1 MSFVLGDYR
10 IQGRRATEIAA
21 DVERAVGTGELELG
35 AALPPLRDLAA
46 ELGVNPNTV
55 AAAYR
60 LLRDRGVIETAGRRG
75 SRVRARPALTPRD
88 AVRFDVP
95 EGVRDLS
102 DGNPDL
108 SLLPGL
114 ERAAHEAALAHAAR
128 PVMYGGTEI
137 DPGLRAL
144 AEASFGGDGVATG
157 SVGVASGSLDAIER
171 IFLARLRPGD
181 GVAVEDPGW
190 GSLLD
195 LLPALGLKAVP
206 MGVDDGGP
214 IVRDLAAALADG
226 VRAVVVTSRAQ
237 NPTGAS
243 LGAGRAAELREL
255 LAGCPEVLLVEDDHG
270 HGIVDL
276 PFHPLCTGPGG
287 RATTIHWAVVRS
299 AAKSLGPDL
308 RVAVLAGDRDTL
320 DRVRGRQR
328 LGAGWVSHL
337 LQRTVAALWTAE
349 DPAPAA
355 ASYRARR
362 DGLLDAL
369 ARTGV
374 RAHGRSGLN
383 IWVPVPDETAAVAG
397 LLQRGW
403 AVAPGARF
411 RIDSGPGVRV
421 TVSSLAAAD
430 LPRLAEDVAAVLRVR
445 GGDVR
450 GV

>member
-1 MSFVLGDYR
+1 MLFVLGDYR
-10 IQGRRATEIAA
+10 IQGRRATEIAS
-21 DVERAVGTGELELG
+21 DVERAVGAGELELG

-75 SRVRARPALTPRD
+75 SRIRARPALTPRD

-102 DGNPDL
+102 GGNPDR
-108 SLLPGL
+108 SLLPDL
-114 ERAAHEAALAHAAR
+114 ERAAQEAARAHAAE
-128 PVMYGGTEI
+128 PVMYGGPQI
-137 DPGLRAL
+137 DPRLRAL
-144 AEASFGGDGVATG
+144 AEASFGGDGIAAA
-157 SVGVASGSLDAIER
+157 SIAVASGSLDAIER

-181 GVAVEDPGW
+181 SVAIEDPGW

-195 LLPALGLKAVP
+195 LLPALGLKTVP
-206 MGVDDGGP
+206 MGVDDDGP
-214 IVRDLAAALADG
+214 VVRDLARALADG

-243 LGAGRAAELREL
+243 LGAGRAAELRGL
-255 LAGCPEVLLVEDDHG
+255 LATHPDVLLIEDDHG

-276 PFHPLCTGPGG
+276 PFHPLCADPGG
-287 RATTIHWAVVRS
+287 RATTTHWAVVRS

-308 RVAVLAGDRDTL
+308 RVAVLAGDPDTL

-349 DPAPAA
+349 DTAPAA

-369 ARTGV
+369 ALRGV

-383 IWVPVPDETAAVAG
+383 VWVPVPDETAAVAG

-421 TVSSLAAAD
+421 TVSTLAAAD
-430 LPRLAEDVAAVLRVR
+430 LPRLAEDIAAVLRVR